1 MQYTNENVLKI
12 YGTSRIKRMKSE
24 NKKRLEG
31 LRKKIRKHKWL
42 TITLGA
48 LIVFS
53 TINIIMVYN
62 FMNLLQELY

>member
-12 YGTSRIKRMKSE
+12 YGTSVIKRIKSE
-24 NKKRLEG
+24 DKKVLEG
-31 LRKKIRKHKWL
+31 IKRKIKKHKWL

-48 LIVFS
+48 LVVFS

-62 FMNLLQELY
+62 FMNLLQKVY

>member
-1 MQYTNENVLKI
+1 MQYTNENILKI
-12 YGTSRIKRMKSE
+12 CRTSAIKRMKSK
-24 NKKRLEG
+24 NKKGLEG
-31 LRKKIRKHKWL
+31 IKRKIREHKWL

-62 FMNLLQELY
+62 FMNLLQKLY

>member
-12 YGTSRIKRMKSE
+12 YGTSGIKRMKSE
-24 NKKRLEG
+24 NKKGLEG
-31 LRKKIRKHKWL
+31 IKRKIRKHKWL

-53 TINIIMVYN
+53 TINIVMVYN
-62 FMNLLQELY
+62 FMNLLQKLY

>member
-1 MQYTNENVLKI
+1 MQYTNENILKI
-12 YGTSRIKRMKSE
+12 NGTVGIKRMKSK
-24 NKKRLEG
+24 NKKGLEEIK
-31 LRKKIRKHKWL
+31 RKIRKYKWL

-62 FMNLLQELY
+62 FMNLLQKLY

>member
-12 YGTSRIKRMKSE
+12 YGTTKIKKIESE
-24 NKKRLEG
+24 NRKGIKGLKR
-31 LRKKIRKHKWL
+31 KIGKHKWI
-42 TITLGA
+42 TIILGA

-62 FMNLLQELY
+62 FMNLLQKIY

>member
-24 NKKRLEG
+24 SEKRLEE

>member
-12 YGTSRIKRMKSE
+12 YRRSVIKRME
-24 NKKRLEG
+24 NESKKGLEG
-31 LRKKIRKHKWL
+31 LRKKIKKHKWL

-62 FMNLLQELY
+62 FMNLLQKLY

>member
-24 NKKRLEG
+24 SEKRLEG

>member
-1 MQYTNENVLKI
+1 MQYTNESVLKTYEKSI
-12 YGTSRIKRMKSE
+12 IERMKSE
-24 NKKRLEG
+24 NKKKIEDMR
-31 LRKKIRKHKWL
+31 RKIRKHKWL

-62 FMNLLQELY
+62 FMNLLQRLY

>member
-12 YGTSRIKRMKSE
+12 YGTSGIKRRKSE
-24 NKKRLEG
+24 NKTGLEG
-31 LRKKIRKHKWL
+31 IKRKIRKHKWL

-62 FMNLLQELY
+62 FMNLLQKLY